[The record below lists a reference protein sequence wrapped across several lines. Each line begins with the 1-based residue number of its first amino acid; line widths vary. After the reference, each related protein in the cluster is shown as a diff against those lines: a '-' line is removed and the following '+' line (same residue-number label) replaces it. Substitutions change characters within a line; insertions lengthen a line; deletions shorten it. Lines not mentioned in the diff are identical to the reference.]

1 MSPLQA
7 AKEHCANYDNGA
19 CQGIYYNHALSIDR
33 SRYHPLPRCVL
44 SEPGQRCPYF
54 EECILPLEI
63 PRETRASTKRANA
76 LASAIR
82 QYRRTT
88 AIESG
93 RTIKRMC
100 LECHRHELEPGKR
113 LCAICAK
120 ESVRE
125 SKRRYQQN
133 RRSKGASDVEKIT
146 ISPVRAEALTSADW
160 RGGSVDTPESSPT

>member
-19 CQGIYYNHALSIDR
+19 CKGIYFNDDLSIDR
-33 SRYHPLPRCVL
+33 SRYRPLPRCVL

-54 EECILPLEI
+54 EECILPMEI

-82 QYRRTT
+82 QYRLATGT
-88 AIESG
+88 EPV

-120 ESVRE
+120 KSVRE
-125 SKRRYQQN
+125 SKRRYQRN
-133 RRSKGASDVEKIT
+133 RRSKVALDVEKIA
-146 ISPVRAEALTSADW
+146 ISPVRAEALTRVA
-160 RGGSVDTPESSPT
+160 